1 VLLDRAGSCC
11 VVGCGEHRSCLDLRE
26 QDRAARDAV
35 SLDAI
40 QRGARIQRLGGGCE
54 HGVRSLM
61 SLSDRV
67 RAKALE
73 AAEKAKAAAAENAG
87 RAVSHVRTAIDER
100 TDGAGPRLL
109 ALLRMEDDQPITIEA
124 MVVLLVDAVRKDG
137 ETRELSDRD
146 VRKAAKRRYR
156 RLGTVA
162 LPTGPL
168 GWHLVELYCEAA
180 TLCDIVELRRSPLSD
195 EQVAVHL
202 LVLWGA
208 MPDVPAAAAAFEGTG
223 PSVLATLLGRARDR
237 VKLPPSGEMTKRSV
251 VVALWSLRGTLDD
264 AREIAT
270 PGVRGNLFPGARVKA
285 FIAEAGRQLD
295 GERPAG

>member
-1 VLLDRAGSCC
+1 
-11 VVGCGEHRSCLDLRE
+11 
-26 QDRAARDAV
+26 
-35 SLDAI
+35 
-40 QRGARIQRLGGGCE
+40 
-54 HGVRSLM
+54 M
-61 SLSDRV
+61 SLSDRL
-67 RAKALE
+67 RTKTLE
-73 AAEKAKAAAAENAG
+73 AAERARAAAADNAG
-87 RAVSHVRTAIDER
+87 RAVTHVKESIDAR

-109 ALLRMEDDQPITIEA
+109 ALLRMQDDQPITIEA

-137 ETRELSDRD
+137 EARELSDRD

-180 TLCDIVELRRSPLSD
+180 TLCDIVELRRLPLND

-208 MPDVPAAAAAFEGTG
+208 MPDAAAAAAAVAGTG
-223 PSVLATLLGRARDR
+223 PSVLASLLGRARDR
-237 VKLPPSGEMTKRSV
+237 VKLPPSGQMTKRSV
-251 VVALWSLRGTLDD
+251 VMALWSLRGTLGD
-264 AREIAT
+264 ARETAT

-285 FIAEAGRQLD
+285 FIAAANRELD
-295 GERPAG
+295 GELRPR

>member
-1 VLLDRAGSCC
+1 
-11 VVGCGEHRSCLDLRE
+11 
-26 QDRAARDAV
+26 
-35 SLDAI
+35 
-40 QRGARIQRLGGGCE
+40 
-54 HGVRSLM
+54 M

-73 AAEKAKAAAAENAG
+73 AAEKAKAAAADNAG
-87 RAVSHVRTAIDER
+87 RAVSHVKTAIDER

-137 ETRELSDRD
+137 ETRELTDRD

-156 RLGTVA
+156 RLGTAA

-168 GWHLVELYCEAA
+168 GWHVVELYCEAA
-180 TLCDIVELRRSPLSD
+180 TLCDIVELRREPLSD

-202 LVLWGA
+202 LVLWGT
-208 MPDVPAAAAAFEGTG
+208 MPDVAAAAAAFDGTG
-223 PSVLATLLGRARDR
+223 PAVLAHLLGRARDR

-251 VVALWSLRGTLDD
+251 VIALWSLRGSLDE
-264 AREIAT
+264 AREIAA

-295 GERPAG
+295 GAPAAS

>member
-1 VLLDRAGSCC
+1 
-11 VVGCGEHRSCLDLRE
+11 
-26 QDRAARDAV
+26 
-35 SLDAI
+35 
-40 QRGARIQRLGGGCE
+40 
-54 HGVRSLM
+54 M
-61 SLSDRV
+61 SLTDRV

-87 RAVSHVRTAIDER
+87 RAVSHVKETIDVR

-137 ETRELSDRD
+137 EARELSDRD
-146 VRKAAKRRYR
+146 VRNAAKRRYR
-156 RLGTVA
+156 RLGTAA
-162 LPTGPL
+162 LATGPL

-180 TLCDIVELRRSPLSD
+180 TLCDVVELRRDPLSD

-208 MPDVPAAAAAFEGTG
+208 MPDVAAAQAALEGTG
-223 PSVLATLLGRARDR
+223 PPVMATLLARARDR
-237 VKLPPSGEMTKRSV
+237 VELPASGEMTKRSV
-251 VVALWSLRGTLDD
+251 VLALWKLRGTLGE

-270 PGVRGNLFPGARVKA
+270 PRVRGNLFPGARVKA

-295 GERPAG
+295 GAPPGGCCRDRVP

>member
-1 VLLDRAGSCC
+1 
-11 VVGCGEHRSCLDLRE
+11 
-26 QDRAARDAV
+26 
-35 SLDAI
+35 
-40 QRGARIQRLGGGCE
+40 
-54 HGVRSLM
+54 M

-73 AAEKAKAAAAENAG
+73 AAERAKAAAADNAG
-87 RAVSHVRTAIDER
+87 RAVSHVKEVIDER
-100 TDGAGPRLL
+100 TDGAGPRLV

-156 RLGTVA
+156 RLGTA
-162 LPTGPL
+162 SLPTGPL

-180 TLCDIVELRRSPLSD
+180 TLCDVVELRREPLGD
-195 EQVAVHL
+195 QQVAVHL

-208 MPDVPAAAAAFEGTG
+208 MPDVAAAAAAFDGTG

-251 VVALWSLRGTLDD
+251 VMALWSLRSTLDE

-285 FIAEAGRQLD
+285 FIAEATQQLD
-295 GERPAG
+295 EERS

>member
-1 VLLDRAGSCC
+1 
-11 VVGCGEHRSCLDLRE
+11 
-26 QDRAARDAV
+26 
-35 SLDAI
+35 
-40 QRGARIQRLGGGCE
+40 
-54 HGVRSLM
+54 M

-73 AAEKAKAAAAENAG
+73 AAEKARVAAVENAG
-87 RAVSHVRTAIDER
+87 RAVSHVKEAIDER

-109 ALLRMEDDQPITIEA
+109 ALLRMEDDQPITIET

-137 ETRELSDRD
+137 EARELSDRD

-156 RLGTVA
+156 RLGTAA

-180 TLCDIVELRRSPLSD
+180 TLCDIVELRRAPLSD

-202 LVLWGA
+202 LVLWDA
-208 MPDVPAAAAAFEGTG
+208 MPDVTASAAAFDGTG
-223 PSVLATLLGRARDR
+223 PSVLATLLARARDR

-251 VVALWSLRGTLDD
+251 VMALWSLRGTLDE
-264 AREIAT
+264 ARDIAT
-270 PGVRGNLFPGARVKA
+270 PGVRGNLFPGGRVKA
-285 FIAEAGRQLD
+285 FTAEAGRQLD
-295 GERPAG
+295 GTPPPG

>member
-1 VLLDRAGSCC
+1 
-11 VVGCGEHRSCLDLRE
+11 
-26 QDRAARDAV
+26 
-35 SLDAI
+35 
-40 QRGARIQRLGGGCE
+40 
-54 HGVRSLM
+54 M

-73 AAEKAKAAAAENAG
+73 AAEKAKAAAVDNAG
-87 RAVSHVRTAIDER
+87 RAVSHVKDAIDER

-124 MVVLLVDAVRKDG
+124 LVILLVDAVRKDG

-156 RLGTVA
+156 RLGTVS

-180 TLCDIVELRRSPLSD
+180 TLCDIVELRRAPLGD

-208 MPDVPAAAAAFEGTG
+208 MADVDAATAAVEGSG
-223 PSVLATLLGRARDR
+223 PSVLATLMGRARDR
-237 VKLPPSGEMTKRSV
+237 VQLPAPGEMTKRSV
-251 VVALWSLRGTLDD
+251 VMALWSLRGQLDE
-264 AREIAT
+264 AREVAT
-270 PGVRGNLFPGARVKA
+270 PGVRENLFPGGRVKA
-285 FIAEAGRQLD
+285 FIAEATRQLD
-295 GERPAG
+295 GASPPG

>member
-1 VLLDRAGSCC
+1 
-11 VVGCGEHRSCLDLRE
+11 
-26 QDRAARDAV
+26 
-35 SLDAI
+35 
-40 QRGARIQRLGGGCE
+40 
-54 HGVRSLM
+54 M

-73 AAEKAKAAAAENAG
+73 AAEKAKAAAADGAG
-87 RAVSHVRTAIDER
+87 RAVSHVKEAIDER
-100 TDGAGPRLL
+100 TDGAGPRLV

-156 RLGTVA
+156 RLGTVS

-180 TLCDIVELRRSPLSD
+180 TLCDVVELRREPLSD

-208 MPDVPAAAAAFEGTG
+208 MPDVAAAGAAFDGTG

-251 VVALWSLRGTLDD
+251 VMALWSLRGQLDE

-295 GERPAG
+295 GDPPAA

>member
-1 VLLDRAGSCC
+1 
-11 VVGCGEHRSCLDLRE
+11 
-26 QDRAARDAV
+26 
-35 SLDAI
+35 
-40 QRGARIQRLGGGCE
+40 
-54 HGVRSLM
+54 M

-73 AAEKAKAAAAENAG
+73 AAEKAKTAAADNAG
-87 RAVSHVRTAIDER
+87 RAVSHVKTAIDER

-137 ETRELSDRD
+137 EARELSDRD

-168 GWHLVELYCEAA
+168 GWRVVELYCEAA
-180 TLCDIVELRRSPLSD
+180 TLCDIVELRRAPLSD
-195 EQVAVHL
+195 ERVAVHL

-208 MPDVPAAAAAFEGTG
+208 MPDVASAGAAFDGTG
-223 PSVLATLLGRARDR
+223 PPVLATLVARARDR
-237 VKLPPSGEMTKRSV
+237 VKLPPSAEMTKRSV
-251 VVALWSLRGTLDD
+251 VMALWSLRGTLDE
-264 AREIAT
+264 ARDIAT
-270 PGVRGNLFPGARVKA
+270 PGVRENLFPGARVKA
-285 FIAEAGRQLD
+285 FVAEASRQLD
-295 GERPAG
+295 GEPAAG